1 MLFDIIRTIAEPA
14 AMLNESIKQDIGT
27 AMVDAGCDP
36 NVANVVADIIA
47 PGKIAKGVYDVASL
61 FTWFGNQ

>member
-1 MLFDIIRTIAEPA
+1 MLFDIIKAVAEPA
-14 AMLNESIKQDIGT
+14 AMLNESIKQDVGC
-27 AMVDAGCDP
+27 AMVDAGVDP
-36 NVANVVADIIA
+36 TVANIAAEIIA

>member
-27 AMVDAGCDP
+27 AMVDSGCDE

-61 FTWFGNQ
+61 FTWFSNQ

>member
-1 MLFDIIRTIAEPA
+1 MLFDLIRTISEPV

-36 NVANVVADIIA
+36 TVANIAADIIA

-61 FTWFGNQ
+61 FTWISHQ